1 MNYVMDENYTVIKIK
16 QRIYDQATQI
26 LLNEIQMS
34 VKYANIL
41 WWMLLYYFIRVNTY
55 TPL

>member
-1 MNYVMDENYTVIKIK
+1 MGYPALCPGVPETKKTKIKKTNK

-41 WWMLLYYFIRVNTY
+41 
-55 TPL
+55 